1 MSYQPQQEF
10 LLNSILYTPRTTPK
24 GRFIPQIDSIE
35 DCMIVKLGIE
45 FASQGHEITLV
56 AAKEYRPINQQDFP
70 MEIIYFRS
78 IIPNLFLP
86 TVLPFHPQ
94 LIHFIKKH
102 GKEFD
107 MIISSEIFSFNSLF
121 AACLV
126 PEKTLIWQE
135 AGDHNRKFFKLPS
148 LIWYHI
154 VARTCMRKVKVI
166 PRSLVAGR
174 FIKQFGLKVSSNF
187 IDHGVDGKVFHFQKN
202 KKNSFIV
209 VAHLD
214 KDKDVM
220 SIIILYKKFIERY
233 ADKQYILYI
242 IGEGEES
249 RNLKEYVQSNQLDQ
263 QIFFLGRIPQ
273 KELSNFLG
281 NAMCLLCNSKKELN
295 MMSIGEA
302 IVAGTP
308 VITNTIPYSHEWINQ
323 KKLGI
328 AKDNWT
334 EDDMHE
340 IVTNNQYY
348 VNNCLL
354 YSSQLLLSGLPNKF
368 VTQFNLKW
376 L

>member
-1 MSYQPQQEF
+1 
-10 LLNSILYTPRTTPK
+10 
-24 GRFIPQIDSIE
+24 
-35 DCMIVKLGIE
+35 
-45 FASQGHEITLV
+45 
-56 AAKEYRPINQQDFP
+56 

>member
-1 MSYQPQQEF
+1 MRRL